1 MFKFEVN
8 QQYANRNGRY
18 TVIATVGDKIHV
30 RYDDGKEAQLKTSI
44 QARIWNN
51 MSIEQQMS
59 VSGRRKQQD
68 AVHES
73 ALAEDEQPIGYYIKI
88 INAPSLDEF
97 DFSGWADNV
106 LMVPDETQATTIK
119 PDDRVLIYVLNAD
132 NFVASVTVIGEVKM
146 ENPKVYFYTTAVSQE
161 TGVSPLLPFFPI
173 EVDAIAHN
181 LMDGIAC
188 DAIGL
193 DKLSDFNKQLEGKS
207 IIAESLININ
217 ENDFESI
224 AELLLELGEDDD
236 DEDAYEP
243 INDDDDDDEKQDI
256 DEEAEE
262 INA

>member
-1 MFKFEVN
+1 MFEFEVN

-30 RYDDGKEAQLKTSI
+30 RYDDGKEAHLKTSI

-51 MSIEQQMS
+51 MSIEQQVS
-59 VSGRRKQQD
+59 VGSRRKQQD

-73 ALAEDEQPIGYYIKI
+73 ALADDEQPIGYYIKI

-97 DFSGWADNV
+97 DFSGWADSV
-106 LMVPDETQATTIK
+106 LMVPDEKLATVIK

-132 NFVASVTVIGEVKM
+132 NFVASVTVIGEMKM

-161 TGVSPLLPFFPI
+161 TGVSTLPFFPV

-207 IIAESLININ
+207 IIDESLIKIN

-236 DEDAYEP
+236 EEDEYEP
-243 INDDDDDDEKQDI
+243 INDDDDDEKQDI
-256 DEEAEE
+256 DDEVEE